1 MYTSCIQITYKTSSR
16 LTKTL
21 HDFHPSQGFN
31 IPRFTSHEFLAFS
44 APGRITSA
52 VVIQTSL
59 EELLSAGQRS
69 RSQGNWSNKQHLGGG
84 SKNIGFLPPNHPLKN
99 KVFHY
104 KSSIL
109 EYPYFWKH
117 PPPFSPHDIPVST
130 TSHLKQ
136 PTSTPLQH
144 NMLKVPGKVTCS
156 KLWL

>member
-1 MYTSCIQITYKTSSR
+1 MTSILRKDSTSPVSHPMSSSHSR
-16 LTKTL
+16 HLAGSPQPLSFRPAWRSCCRRVKGRGVKGT
-21 HDFHPSQGFN
+21 GA
-31 IPRFTSHEFLAFS
+31 TSN
-44 APGRITSA
+44 T
-52 VVIQTSL
+52 
-59 EELLSAGQRS
+59 
-69 RSQGNWSNKQHLGGG
+69 WGG
-84 SKNIGFLPPNHPLKN
+84 SENSGFFPPNHPLKN
-99 KVFHY
+99 RVFHY

-117 PPPFSPHDIPVST
+117 PPPVSPHDIPVST